1 MGQNTYEMLARP
13 RRSLLRQGAALA
25 ALTVSLLAA
34 PHADAQEP
42 SAVAQNSSPQAGTQT
57 AAATDRSAGE
67 PGVSNFTDSL
77 IPGFEWAAR
86 IDLGETY
93 ATNATGLSTGSRSDW
108 LTFGGVGIDLHEHSR
123 RVSVDLT
130 YSGNVSY
137 YAEGSQ
143 STQFTNNLQALA
155 NVIAIPE
162 YLNFTA
168 NAFAQPVVI
177 SNLGSV
183 TANGTVTPNGYSNS
197 YGYSAGPQITF
208 RLGDFARSETV
219 ATYGSVYFTNPS
231 GAFAFPVIPGVPGP
245 QNTTMRTISET
256 LSSGPDFNRLN
267 WSLAGVFNET
277 DRPQGLFSEKAG
289 VGTFEYAISRE
300 IALLATGGYD
310 AISNTTPL
318 TKDLTGPVAM
328 GGFALTFGEDF
339 SLRVQ
344 GGEKYNS
351 GSFIGTLLWNIGPTS
366 AITGSATDSVSTP
379 EGQLLNN
386 LTSLTASR
394 NGTLTSSSD
403 IYANGSA
410 SSLGTFSV
418 QPQGSQ
424 SFTQT
429 IARYQQ
435 VNLDFSQD
443 FERYHFLVG
452 AFGSRITQLEAVFI
466 GPPVTTSWGGRATVS
481 HDITRDLSGTI
492 GGSYTDN
499 QELGGTAKTFAVDG
513 EIAYSLSPDTRAYFR
528 ADYLT
533 RDSSRSLQTLSP
545 FTGNLDDLRFPI
557 GFSHTL

>member
-1 MGQNTYEMLARP
+1 MLARP

-25 ALTVSLLAA
+25 ALAVSLLAA
-34 PHADAQEP
+34 PQSRAQEP
-42 SAVAQNSSPQAGTQT
+42 SVVAANDTSPAAAGSTLT
-57 AAATDRSAGE
+57 AAPAGRAPGE
-67 PGVSNFTDSL
+67 PGASNFTDSL

-93 ATNATGLSTGSRSDW
+93 ATNATGLSTGGRSDW
-108 LTFGGVGIDLHEHSR
+108 LTFGGLGIDLHEHSR
-123 RVSVDLT
+123 RVSLDLT
-130 YSGNVSY
+130 YAGNVNY
-137 YAEGSQ
+137 YAKGSQ
-143 STQFTNNLQALA
+143 NTQFTNNLLA
-155 NVIAIPE
+155 VGNVIAIPE

-168 NAFAQPVVI
+168 SAFAQPVVL

-183 TANGTVTPNGYSNS
+183 TANGTVSPNGYSNS
-197 YGYSAGPQITF
+197 YGYSVGPRVTF
-208 RLGDFARSETV
+208 ELGDFARSETV
-219 ATYGSVYFTNPS
+219 ATYSAAYFTNPS
-231 GAFAFPVIPGVPGP
+231 GAFPFPVIPGVPGP
-245 QNTTMRTISET
+245 QNTTTRTISET
-256 LSSGPDFNRLN
+256 LSSGPDFSRLN

-289 VGTFEYAISRE
+289 VGTFEYAITRE

-310 AISNTTPL
+310 AISNTRPL

-328 GGFALTFGEDF
+328 GGFALTLGEDF

-344 GGEKYNS
+344 GGQKYNS

-410 SSLGTFSV
+410 SSLGAFSI

-452 AFGSRITQLEAVFI
+452 AFGSRMTQLEAVFL
-466 GPPVTTSWGGRATVS
+466 GPPVTNSWGGRATVS

-492 GGSYTDN
+492 GGSYTND

-513 EIAYSLSPDTRAYFR
+513 QIAYTLSPDTQAYFR

-545 FTGNLDDLRFPI
+545 FTGNLDDLRFTI